1 MIDGFFTHFYIFKLK
16 KIIYGGTS
24 IIDPSTKMTKL
35 KCIILLLF
43 FNRFMAVGQDAIRI
57 NHLPFIQGL
66 TEQSVSIIWTT
77 DKPATGWV

>member
-1 MIDGFFTHFYIFKLK
+1 
-16 KIIYGGTS
+16 
-24 IIDPSTKMTKL
+24 MTKL

-43 FNRFMAVGQDAIRI
+43 FNCFMAVGQDAIRI

-77 DKPATGWV
+77 DKPATGWVELAPDDSSHFYFKERPKYYA